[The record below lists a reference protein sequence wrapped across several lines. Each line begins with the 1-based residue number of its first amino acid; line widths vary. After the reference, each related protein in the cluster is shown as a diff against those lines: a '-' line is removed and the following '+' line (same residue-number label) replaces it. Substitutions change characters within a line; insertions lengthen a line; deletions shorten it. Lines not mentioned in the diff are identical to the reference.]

1 MSQARQVSK
10 GKAAYKL
17 FLNFWRIHTAFDFF
31 FFFFLA
37 QFSGLEDLGH
47 PQLLSPPQL
56 CWVFSEGQQ
65 GTMVSP
71 HPVQVSRGR
80 ATTSS
85 QMSPCLLARPGCK

>member
-31 FFFFLA
+31 FFLA
-37 QFSGLEDLGH
+37 QFSRLEDLGH
-47 PQLLSPPQL
+47 PHLLPPLQL

-80 ATTSS
+80 ATPSS
-85 QMSPCLLARPGCK
+85 QVSPCLLAGPGCK